1 MSAFVSQL
9 VKGRSHA
16 PRIFDDSDGTESPIL
31 QSNPS
36 TKPIRR
42 ESKLTLAGGLYILVT
57 MFIAVGAIN
66 SQNNLLFWLFGV
78 SIATLIVSGVFS
90 GNALMQVRL
99 EAQALTDVCAGDP
112 VKLHYLISN
121 RSRFF
126 PLFAV
131 MISEIRDS
139 HHPFAQT
146 NPAGILHLGP
156 KQTIKVVG
164 TMTPTSR
171 GRYTIQHVR
180 LSTRF
185 PFGFLQKSL
194 IFDCPRTLMVLPY
207 ELELQPGLV
216 RTLKGRGDEVQRR
229 SRGSGKSAEYWG
241 LREYTHGDSKRS
253 IAWKQSAK
261 HGSLVVIEHAQP
273 IATRVWIWISLDHD
287 DVESD
292 TIQVERAIALAS
304 SLITQ
309 AVTRAVPFGIWAPA
323 FGVRMQPSMGKA
335 HMLRCKRALGLIDL
349 AIDSGRNL
357 APSVT
362 GRDDV
367 IAIKPGQHA
376 ISTQLNTRI
385 LSASKYDDW
394 LKIPGSMPVQLHS
407 TGGKRQP

>member
-9 VKGRSHA
+9 VKGRSHL
-16 PRIFDDSDGTESPIL
+16 PRIEEDSQGSESPIL
-31 QSNPS
+31 QSSPS

-99 EAQALTDVCAGDP
+99 EAQALTDVCAGDR

-131 MISEIRDS
+131 MISEIHDE
-139 HHPFAQT
+139 HYPVANT
-146 NPAGILHLGP
+146 NPAGVMHLGP
-156 KQTIKVVG
+156 KQTTKVFG
-164 TMTPTSR
+164 TITPTSR
-171 GRYTIQHVR
+171 GRYTIRYVR

-207 ELELQPGLV
+207 ELELKQGLV
-216 RTLKGRGDEVQRR
+216 RTLNGRGDEVRKR
-229 SRGSGKSAEYWG
+229 SRASGNSNEYWG
-241 LREYTHGDSKRS
+241 LRDYTHGDSKRT

-261 HGSLVVIEHAQP
+261 HGSLVVIEHAHP
-273 IATRVWIWISLDHD
+273 IASRVWIWISLDHD
-287 DVESD
+287 DVD
-292 TIQVERAIALAS
+292 ADVAQVERAIALAS
-304 SLITQ
+304 SLISQ
-309 AVTRAVPFGIWAPA
+309 ASTRAVPFGLWAPA
-323 FGVRMQPSMGKA
+323 FGVRMQPSTGKA

-349 AIDSGRNL
+349 AIESGRDI
-357 APSVT
+357 APTVT

-367 IAIKPGQHA
+367 IAIKPGQRA
-376 ISTQLNTRI
+376 TTTQPNTRV
-385 LSASKYDDW
+385 LSASEYANW
-394 LKIPGSMPVQLHS
+394 LQSPSSLPMQLQS
-407 TGGKRQP
+407 KPGKRQP